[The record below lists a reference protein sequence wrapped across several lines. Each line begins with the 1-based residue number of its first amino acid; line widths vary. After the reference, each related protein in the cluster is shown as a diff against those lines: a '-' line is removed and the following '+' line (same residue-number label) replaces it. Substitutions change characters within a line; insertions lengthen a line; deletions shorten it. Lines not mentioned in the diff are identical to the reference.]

1 MENRVV
7 GDLLKLA
14 GAEKKVAVPRTTVIA
29 WQHIGYRQ
37 APYQRYEGCF
47 ASRKKLFFVLFAQQ
61 GPPGGSTVPLGVTF
75 HFWALG
81 ATTFFWFAGV
91 RKIAFPSSLTV

>member
-7 GDLLKLA
+7 GDWLKLA

-61 GPPGGSTVPLGVTF
+61 GPPGSSTVPQGATFHFCVLGATF
-75 HFWALG
+75 HFWVLG
-81 ATTFFWFAGV
+81 ATTFFWFAQ
-91 RKIAFPSSLTV
+91 FS